1 MAAGYSPRQMAFDF
15 FRFCSGRVPGQ
26 LVIQISDRCNAA
38 CPQCDMNR
46 NNPISRRRLGQIEL
60 EELIRLAAARGFR
73 SLSFTGGEP
82 FLYYKDLLRLI
93 RYAHERKIPMIR
105 TGTNAFFMRT
115 WNQAGYS
122 SRIRRM
128 ARELSSSGLRNL
140 WISIDSQD
148 PKTHE
153 EIRGLPG
160 VISGISKSLPVFHAE
175 GLYPAANLGI
185 NRLVGGFDKM
195 AGDMDRNALYRYMK
209 ESLAGFFDF
218 IIELGF
224 TMANVCYPMGSV
236 SLEED
241 PTLLPVYGAH
251 SPHTMVQFHPQE
263 KAVVF
268 RALREV
274 IPRYR
279 KLIRIFTPLS
289 SLYALEK
296 QITEDAGFTFPCRGG
311 LDFFFISA
319 RDGNLYPCGYRGQ
332 ECLGS
337 LSEWKYQPQSPCR
350 LCEWECFRDPSEMMG
365 PLYSGL
371 RQPWRLLKR
380 FRTDKL
386 YMQLWWSDLKY
397 YKSCRFFDGRLAPE
411 STSISRDR
419 WESSISD
426 SAE

>member
-1 MAAGYSPRQMAFDF
+1 MAAGYSPLQTAIDF
-15 FRFCSGRVPGQ
+15 FRFLCGRVPGQ
-26 LVIQISDRCNAA
+26 LVIQLSDRCNAA

-60 EELIRLAAARGFR
+60 EGLIRLAAVRGFR

-93 RYAHERKIPMIR
+93 RCAHEHKIPMIR
-105 TGTNAFFMRT
+105 TGTNAFFMRAC
-115 WNQAGYS
+115 NQAGYKS
-122 SRIRRM
+122 KIKRM
-128 ARELSSSGLRNL
+128 AHELSSSGLRNL
-140 WISIDSQD
+140 WISIDSKD
-148 PKTHE
+148 PQTHE

-160 VISGISKSLPVFHAE
+160 VISGIGKSLPLFHSE

-185 NRLVGGFDKM
+185 NRLVGGAHRM
-195 AGDMDRNALYRYMK
+195 AGDMDENALYQYMK

-218 IIELGF
+218 VIELGF
-224 TMANVCYPMGSV
+224 TMANVCYPMGST
-236 SLEED
+236 SLEEE
-241 PTLLPVYGAH
+241 PTLLPVYGAY
-251 SPHTMVQFHPQE
+251 SPHAMVQFQPRE

-279 KLIRIFTPLS
+279 KRIRIFSPLS
-289 SLYALEK
+289 SLYALER
-296 QITEDAGFTFPCRGG
+296 QITEDADFAFPCRGG

-337 LSEWKYQPQSPCR
+337 FSDWRRQPQSPCR
-350 LCEWECFRDPSEMMG
+350 LCEWECFRDPSELMG
-365 PLYSGL
+365 PLYTGL
-371 RQPWRLLKR
+371 RQPWRIIQR
-380 FRTDKL
+380 FREDKI
-386 YMQLWWSDLKY
+386 YSQLWWSDLRY
-397 YKSCRFFDGRLAPE
+397 YRSCLFFDGRLAPE
-411 STSISRDR
+411 STSISRGT

-426 SAE
+426 CAF